1 MSILFEIIIGLLILV
16 ILVVAH
22 EWGHARA
29 AMKSGVVVE
38 EFGIGMPPIG
48 WRKKLKNGILLTVNW
63 LPLGGY
69 VKLQGEHDSA
79 SKKGDYGAASFW
91 QKTKI
96 LLAGVT
102 VNWIVAAVLLT
113 ILSLTGMPKVLSN
126 QFSIAGDSHN
136 ISQPVEIVGLTKDHA
151 AQQAGLLAGDKII
164 RFAGN
169 EVPDTDSL
177 IQLSKKYKGQKIEVI
192 YSRKGVEQ
200 KVKLTLGSSADGG
213 YFGASLGQREL
224 IRSTWSAPIVGVAT
238 TAQFTWA
245 TLEGTVN
252 LFASLFNGFIY
263 QFSPDSDVRKEAST
277 ELNSASESVAGP
289 IGIIGT
295 IFPQAQEAG
304 LTQLVF
310 LTAIISLSLAVM
322 NVLPIPA
329 LDGGRWTL
337 MTIYKI
343 RKKKLTKAH
352 EEKVQMIGFYI
363 LMGLV
368 VLVTIVDVSRL
379 I

>member
-177 IQLSKKYKGQKIEVI
+177 IQLSKKNKGQEIEVI
-192 YSRKGVEQ
+192 YSRKGIE
-200 KVKLTLGSSADGG
+200 
-213 YFGASLGQREL
+213 
-224 IRSTWSAPIVGVAT
+224 
-238 TAQFTWA
+238 
-245 TLEGTVN
+245 
-252 LFASLFNGFIY
+252 
-263 QFSPDSDVRKEAST
+263 
-277 ELNSASESVAGP
+277 
-289 IGIIGT
+289 
-295 IFPQAQEAG
+295 
-304 LTQLVF
+304 
-310 LTAIISLSLAVM
+310 
-322 NVLPIPA
+322 
-329 LDGGRWTL
+329 
-337 MTIYKI
+337 
-343 RKKKLTKAH
+343 
-352 EEKVQMIGFYI
+352 
-363 LMGLV
+363 
-368 VLVTIVDVSRL
+368 
-379 I
+379 

>member
-1 MSILFEIIIGLLILV
+1 M
-16 ILVVAH
+16 
-22 EWGHARA
+22 
-29 AMKSGVVVE
+29 
-38 EFGIGMPPIG
+38 
-48 WRKKLKNGILLTVNW
+48 
-63 LPLGGY
+63 
-69 VKLQGEHDSA
+69 
-79 SKKGDYGAASFW
+79 
-91 QKTKI
+91 
-96 LLAGVT
+96 
-102 VNWIVAAVLLT
+102 
-113 ILSLTGMPKVLSN
+113 
-126 QFSIAGDSHN
+126 
-136 ISQPVEIVGLTKDHA
+136 
-151 AQQAGLLAGDKII
+151 
-164 RFAGN
+164 
-169 EVPDTDSL
+169 
-177 IQLSKKYKGQKIEVI
+177 
-192 YSRKGVEQ
+192 
-200 KVKLTLGSSADGG
+200 GSSADGG